1 MESRELP
8 NRWTIAIA
16 AVIMQVCLG
25 SVYAWSVFTKPLM
38 ALEPWTLTQVSA
50 TFTIAMACLGIGT
63 VIGGAWQD
71 RVGPRIVSTAA
82 GVFYGAGFLIA
93 AWATRIHWLPGI
105 YLGYGLF
112 SGLGMGMGYICP
124 VATITKWFP
133 DKRGLMTG
141 AAVMGFGAGAL
152 VMSPIA
158 ARLIIAMGV
167 PQTFVTFGIVY
178 LIVIVIASQF
188 YVDPPHGW
196 RPDGWVPHTAV
207 AKAACETDYTVK
219 EALTTGRFWLLW
231 IMISLNTSAGIAIMS
246 QASPLAQQQIGVSVV
261 EASTIV
267 GIISIFNAA
276 GRVFWAWVSDWIGR
290 WQVYFLL
297 FAIQVFLFFTLP
309 GLHQVGLFTVS
320 VCAIALCYG
329 GGFGVMPSF
338 TADFFGARYMGG
350 IYGWILLGWGFA
362 AIPSPLL
369 IAHVRQTTGTYE
381 YAIFTIG
388 FLMLISMIFPLLA
401 RRVAAKLAAEKSMQV
416 TAKLSSQPLS

>member
-1 MESRELP
+1 
-8 NRWTIAIA
+8 
-16 AVIMQVCLG
+16 MQVCLG

-38 ALEPWTLTQVSA
+38 ALERWTLTEVSA

-71 RVGPRIVSTAA
+71 RVGPRIVSTVA
-82 GVFYGAGFLIA
+82 GIFYGAGFLIA
-93 AWATRIHWLPGI
+93 AWATRLHSLAGI
-105 YLGYGLF
+105 YAGYGLF
-112 SGLGMGMGYICP
+112 CGLGMGMGYICP

-133 DKRGLMTG
+133 DRRGLMTG

-158 ARLIIAMGV
+158 ARLILQVGV
-167 PQTFVTFGIVY
+167 AATFVAFGIGY
-178 LIVIVIASQF
+178 LVLVVLASQF
-188 YVDPPHGW
+188 YADPPPGW
-196 RPDGWVPHTAV
+196 RPEGWSPRTAV
-207 AKAACETDYTVK
+207 SRNASEVDYTVS
-219 EALTTGRFWLLW
+219 EALRTWRFWLLW
-231 IMISLNTSAGIAIMS
+231 LMISLNTTAGISIMS
-246 QASPLAQQQIGVSVV
+246 QASPLAQQQTGVGVV

-267 GIISIFNAA
+267 GLISIFNAA
-276 GRVFWAWVSDWIGR
+276 GRVFWAWVSDFIGR
-290 WQVYFLL
+290 AQVYFLL
-297 FAIQVFLFFTLP
+297 FAIQILLFFTLP
-309 GLHQVGLFTVS
+309 GMHEVAIFTVS

-338 TADFFGARYMGG
+338 TADFFGSKYMGG

-388 FLMLISMIFPLLA
+388 FVMMISLIFPILA
-401 RRVAAKLAAEKSMQV
+401 RRIVARLALEKKQAAGQV
-416 TAKLSSQPLS
+416 